1 MMEADSTALPLVYAV
16 TVNWQ
21 RPDDTLECLV
31 SLYTQDY
38 PQLKVLVV
46 DNGSQ
51 DGSVERFRE
60 RYPQA
65 EILALPENLG
75 FAGGYN
81 RGIQTALERGAQFVF
96 ILNNDATVAPEAVR
110 LLVESHRPDIGLLA
124 PLIFYTSAPDHV
136 WSAGGRISRW
146 TLEKDDRWTN
156 RSDWQTWPASIEQDF
171 VTGCSVLF
179 PRATLLQVG
188 AFDEAYR
195 MYYEDMDL
203 CYRVRKSSKRILLIP
218 AAHAWHKVATSS
230 GGRDSP
236 QERYWMARS
245 SVMFFRKHARGLQKA
260 IIPIYRSLSA
270 VKTTLKLLIQGR
282 TASISAYWRG
292 LWHGL
297 TGRGGDWQ

>member
-1 MMEADSTALPLVYAV
+1 MGVDSTALPLVYAV

-21 RPDDTLECLV
+21 RPDDTLECLA

-110 LLVESHRPDIGLLA
+110 LLVECHRPDIGLLA

-136 WSAGGRISRW
+136 WSAGGQISRW

-156 RSDWQTWPASIEQDF
+156 RSDWQTWPATIEQDF
-171 VTGCSVLF
+171 VTGCAVLF
-179 PRATLLQVG
+179 PRTTLLQVG
-188 AFDEAYR
+188 TFDEAYH

-203 CYRVRKSSKRILLIP
+203 CYRVRLSGRRILLIS